1 MSSQPVV
8 GDKLSYYRIDTTS
21 LPTFFNRLR
30 LINPTVSV
38 EIKQSAMAGK
48 VVVWSEDHAV
58 RSVLRR
64 VLISL

>member
-1 MSSQPVV
+1 MSAIPVA
-8 GDKLSYYRIDTTS
+8 GDKVSNYRIDTSS
-21 LPTFFNRLR
+21 LPAFFHRLR

-38 EIKQSAMAGK
+38 EVKQSAFEGK

-64 VLISL
+64 VLIAL